1 MKFKNKIQIVTLLL
15 ALVFASHSFAKSPV
29 FKISNGDDQV
39 YVGGTIHLLSPDD
52 YPLPK
57 AFQQAFEASEHVYFE
72 ANIEQF
78 SLPEVQAKMT
88 ASMALPEGQS
98 LKTTLNEDTYAQ
110 LETFL
115 TERNIPI
122 AAFDQLSPAAVS
134 LSLTVIE
141 LQRLGLGNPA
151 SGVDQYYTLKTK
163 DAEKEPFYLETLDE
177 QIGFISE
184 INEAEPNLVIS
195 SSLESLVDLN
205 SNWQKGLSAWREGD
219 LEAMG
224 ASLGSEEMKAD
235 FPGIYK
241 VLLTDRNE
249 RWLVEIKE
257 MFNSEEVELVLV
269 GALHL
274 TDEDGLIEQLKED
287 GYTVEQLD

>member
-1 MKFKNKIQIVTLLL
+1 MSYYRGVLALIYGYVTERRTHALPTLIQGKQMKFKNKIQVVTLFLT
-15 ALVFASHSFAKSPV
+15 LVFASPNFAKSPV
-29 FKISNGDDQV
+29 FKISKGDEQV
-39 YVGGTIHLLSPDD
+39 YIGGTIHLLSPDD

-57 AFQQAFEASEHVYFE
+57 AFQQAFDASEHVYFE
-72 ANIEQF
+72 ADLEQF

-98 LKTTLNEDTYAQ
+98 LKTTLNEETYAQ
-110 LETFL
+110 LEAFL

-134 LSLTVIE
+134 LSLTVI
-141 LQRLGLGNPA
+141 
-151 SGVDQYYTLKTK
+151 
-163 DAEKEPFYLETLDE
+163 ETLDE

-205 SNWQKGLSAWREGD
+205 SNWEKGLSAWREGD

-224 ASLGSEEMKAD
+224 ASLGAEEMKAD
-235 FPGIYK
+235 FPGIFK

-274 TDEDGLIEQLKED
+274 TDDDGLIEQLKED